1 MQTCIGYNVTYSFQA
16 APPPAAQTSNE
27 APEAS
32 EITGFAEEVEEIHD
46 EPGELL
52 MTAPNPMEFPR
63 EELRYIGDLGDG
75 EFGQVVLMEVTG
87 GHKGSLA
94 LI

>member
-1 MQTCIGYNVTYSFQA
+1 
-16 APPPAAQTSNE
+16 
-27 APEAS
+27 
-32 EITGFAEEVEEIHD
+32 
-46 EPGELL
+46 
-52 MTAPNPMEFPR
+52 MEFPR

>member
-1 MQTCIGYNVTYSFQA
+1 MRNRIVLIPFKA
-16 APPPAAQTSNE
+16 APPPTTQTSNE
-27 APEAS
+27 AANS
-32 EITGFAEEVEEIHD
+32 AEITGFAEETEEILD

-87 GHKGSLA
+87 GHKGS
-94 LI
+94 IVE